1 MSAQVLRDFLFKNTI
16 KVVTI
21 AISTSL
27 DTYATSESEHLFI
40 EILTNTPCELS
51 DF

>member
-1 MSAQVLRDFLFKNTI
+1 MSAQVLCDFLFKNTI

-27 DTYATSESEHLFI
+27 DTYATSESQSTFL
-40 EILTNTPCELS
+40 
-51 DF
+51 